1 MLALHR
7 ISEYAAVSIQR
18 KEHIMAKNKNE
29 NFRKVMISVIVLLLV
44 VSMVA
49 YYVITIFSPSGS

>member
-1 MLALHR
+1 
-7 ISEYAAVSIQR
+7 
-18 KEHIMAKNKNE
+18 MAKNKNE